1 MEHDASSLMKYQ
13 LFMKWYNLYLCWND
27 NLLSKQVPYGA
38 CPHWEDLLKQ
48 STFTLRFKSL
58 RERYD

>member
-1 MEHDASSLMKYQ
+1 MEHDASSLIKYQ

-38 CPHWEDLLKQ
+38 CP
-48 STFTLRFKSL
+48 SL
-58 RERYD
+58 RRSKTIHFYSKV